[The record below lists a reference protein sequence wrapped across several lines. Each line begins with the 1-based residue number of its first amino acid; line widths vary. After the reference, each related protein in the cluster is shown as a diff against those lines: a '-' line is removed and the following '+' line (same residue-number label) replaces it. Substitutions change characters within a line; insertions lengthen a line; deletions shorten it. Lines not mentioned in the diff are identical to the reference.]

1 MKCIIFIG
9 VVLTIAVQ
17 LSEQKPEPRHHRGVA
32 EDLDRRHHRGVA
44 EDLDRGWGVAEDLD
58 RGRHRRGM
66 AEDLD
71 RGWGWAYKKK
81 MMQKARG

>member
-1 MKCIIFIG
+1 M
-9 VVLTIAVQ
+9 
-17 LSEQKPEPRHHRGVA
+17 A